1 MALNKLFIHFG
12 LLIMFINTSI
22 KHESQQTTEQYSL
35 ILKVYTE
42 NGKNYLDADYVQYLI
57 GDKAIEEAKKNGDA
71 DAFIVDGKKIYAVPN
86 DYYIVNKNKTIR
98 KIELS
103 YNPKFNLLIGEN
115 LKGSNTFENF
125 KKNYHDTLY
134 ILRLKNNKIIEVKEV
149 FIP

>member
-1 MALNKLFIHFG
+1 MATNKLFIHFG
-12 LLIMFINTSI
+12 LFIMFINTLT
-22 KHESQQTTEQYSL
+22 KDENQQTKEQYTL
-35 ILKVYTE
+35 ILKVYSE
-42 NGKNYLDADYVQYLI
+42 NGKNYVDADYVQYYI

-71 DAFIVDGKKIYAVPN
+71 DVFIANGKKIYAVPN

-103 YNPKFNLLIGEN
+103 DNPFFNLLISDN

-125 KKNYHDTLY
+125 KKNYHETLY

>member
-1 MALNKLFIHFG
+1 MALNKLFFHLG
-12 LLIMFINTSI
+12 LLITIINVNKNDKI
-22 KHESQQTTEQYSL
+22 QQTTEQYSL

-42 NGKNYLDADYVQYLI
+42 NGKNYVDADYVQYLI

-103 YNPKFNLLIGEN
+103 DNPTFNLLISEN
-115 LKGSNTFENF
+115 LKDSNTLENF
-125 KKNYHDTLY
+125 KKNYHDSLY

>member
-12 LLIMFINTSI
+12 LLIIFINTYI